1 MKALMKNVR
10 KLNYPII
17 FNIMML
23 KEDLEKTELFHAQK
37 YMDCDC

>member
-1 MKALMKNVR
+1 MLS
-10 KLNYPII
+10 LNYPII

-23 KEDLEKTELFHAQK
+23 KEDLEKTEIFHAQK